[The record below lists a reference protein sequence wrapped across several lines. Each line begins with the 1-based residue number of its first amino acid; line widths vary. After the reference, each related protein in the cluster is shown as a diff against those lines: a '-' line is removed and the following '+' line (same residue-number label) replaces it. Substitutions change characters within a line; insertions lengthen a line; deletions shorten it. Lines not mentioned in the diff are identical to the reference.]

1 MASRRPVLL
10 DATGAVVFAPSET
23 ADQTTPYTSPLIK
36 LACQTGKRIIQFT
49 LDGSDNLTVK
59 EVDLAGNPV
68 GLGTIVNGTNVPVG
82 TQLVFRVGT
91 SNLRAKWDPQAASG
105 LGNTPANAGTEDAFV
120 FVNGNTGVNQ
130 PNRSFAGTSLEVG
143 EGIGVQTAE

>member
-1 MASRRPVLL
+1 M
-10 DATGAVVFAPSET
+10 
-23 ADQTTPYTSPLIK
+23 
-36 LACQTGKRIIQFT
+36 
-49 LDGSDNLTVK
+49 
-59 EVDLAGNPV
+59 AGNPV